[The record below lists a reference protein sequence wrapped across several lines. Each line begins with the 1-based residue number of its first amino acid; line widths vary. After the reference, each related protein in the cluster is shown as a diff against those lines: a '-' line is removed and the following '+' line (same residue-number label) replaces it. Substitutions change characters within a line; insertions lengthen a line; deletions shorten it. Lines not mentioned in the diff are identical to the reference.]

1 MTQTNNQAAY
11 GAQLDLLSAETN
23 SRKAAS
29 PSGTLSSDRTTNPP
43 NVSAATTL
51 EEASKP
57 ASPEALTKDGSPNAW
72 SQVRQTSLAWDAFG
86 TRAEV
91 EWLSCTKEAALVGAV
106 EAAED
111 ARENAAID
119 RHFKMIKYAQ
129 LILLYI

>member
-1 MTQTNNQAAY
+1 M
-11 GAQLDLLSAETN
+11 DLLSAETN
-23 SRKAAS
+23 SHKAVAS
-29 PSGTLSSDRTTNPP
+29 PSGTLSSDHTAKTPDLTA
-43 NVSAATTL
+43 VKTL
-51 EEASKP
+51 KETSKAS
-57 ASPEALTKDGSPNAW
+57 SPETLTKDGSPTPW

>member
-1 MTQTNNQAAY
+1 
-11 GAQLDLLSAETN
+11 
-23 SRKAAS
+23 
-29 PSGTLSSDRTTNPP
+29 
-43 NVSAATTL
+43 
-51 EEASKP
+51 
-57 ASPEALTKDGSPNAW
+57 LTKDGSPNAW

-129 LILLYI
+129 IILLYI